1 MRASGFHKFQDTIKP
16 GKDGCNLLAVFIE
29 QVGLRIINFFTFA
42 IVARCT
48 DLFEMGT
55 LGLAWTVLYFIEAL
69 ASGGFNDTYVQH
81 KRSDDITKSTFFW
94 ICVTSGTCGF
104 TLMIFAGMF
113 GDLLIKDSDFQQ
125 IASFLGAIFLLKKLG
140 GAHQTVLVRAQAHGA
155 LAIRTLVASSISAF
169 LGVYFALEGFGIW
182 AILWRNALEAFL
194 RSVFCL
200 FYSFWRPLWCF
211 DIQFA
216 REIVIPAL
224 PIVGSSVAKLAIG
237 STQQIAVSSILGLN
251 VLGGI
256 EVAKRLPVIFQQS
269 SGAVISRFMKPFLS
283 ERVRKNLDNAQII
296 LCSLKVGVA
305 VAVIALTAV
314 FFLKESLLGWIF
326 GEQWVTFSDLFF
338 ILMVWTTSSIFI
350 SFFGSVLTAYGSFKA
365 STVDFVY
372 KLCSFPL
379 FVSLLFYSVNLSYAT
394 ICAFQA
400 VCAIHMFHLVRK
412 KIRPIK

>member
-1 MRASGFHKFQDTIKP
+1 M
-16 GKDGCNLLAVFIE
+16 
-29 QVGLRIINFFTFA
+29 
-42 IVARCT
+42 
-48 DLFEMGT
+48 
-55 LGLAWTVLYFIEAL
+55 
-69 ASGGFNDTYVQH
+69 
-81 KRSDDITKSTFFW
+81 
-94 ICVTSGTCGF
+94 
-104 TLMIFAGMF
+104 
-113 GDLLIKDSDFQQ
+113 
-125 IASFLGAIFLLKKLG
+125 
-140 GAHQTVLVRAQAHGA
+140 LVRAQAHGA

-296 LCSLKVGVA
+296 LCSIKVGVA

-394 ICAFQA
+394 YVSLKPPDANASIKYRTVQA
-400 VCAIHMFHLVRK
+400 SPSVPISNKSVQRATIANVK
-412 KIRPIK
+412 KLIIRRPTCSIKTASKLHPSFPGFIVS

>member
-140 GAHQTVLVRAQAHGA
+140 GGT
-155 LAIRTLVASSISAF
+155 SD
-169 LGVYFALEGFGIW
+169 
-182 AILWRNALEAFL
+182 
-194 RSVFCL
+194 SVGTC
-200 FYSFWRPLWCF
+200 S
-211 DIQFA
+211 
-216 REIVIPAL
+216 
-224 PIVGSSVAKLAIG
+224 GSW
-237 STQQIAVSSILGLN
+237 ST
-251 VLGGI
+251 
-256 EVAKRLPVIFQQS
+256 R
-269 SGAVISRFMKPFLS
+269 
-283 ERVRKNLDNAQII
+283 
-296 LCSLKVGVA
+296 
-305 VAVIALTAV
+305 
-314 FFLKESLLGWIF
+314 
-326 GEQWVTFSDLFF
+326 
-338 ILMVWTTSSIFI
+338 
-350 SFFGSVLTAYGSFKA
+350 Y
-365 STVDFVY
+365 
-372 KLCSFPL
+372 
-379 FVSLLFYSVNLSYAT
+379 
-394 ICAFQA
+394 
-400 VCAIHMFHLVRK
+400 
-412 KIRPIK
+412 